1 MAGGGRKIYRKRSE
15 HARLQP
21 RDKDGKFCSTSPSLG
36 GRVKHSA
43 RAKAR
48 RASPSSGGVGRTGGQ
63 KSESESD
70 GNSDAVTIPVV
81 VLDDSDSGDD
91 GDSASGDDR
100 DSDLM
105 EAQAMRKEF
114 EVFKKEAKQKYNLA
128 IQQRDEAL
136 AQRDEARMQC
146 GVLEFDVEFL
156 RTRLRM
162 VITSSSKE
170 DKVRLTSRYFRSKH
184 KKKVSTT
191 LGKSSS
197 ATSKKKK
204 KEEVTSQGEIRK
216 IWKLQ
221 SKIMQKK

>member
-1 MAGGGRKIYRKRSE
+1 MVCRKRSE

-100 DSDLM
+100 DSDL
-105 EAQAMRKEF
+105 
-114 EVFKKEAKQKYNLA
+114 
-128 IQQRDEAL
+128 
-136 AQRDEARMQC
+136 
-146 GVLEFDVEFL
+146 
-156 RTRLRM
+156 

>member
-1 MAGGGRKIYRKRSE
+1 MVCRKRSE

-100 DSDLM
+100 DSDL
-105 EAQAMRKEF
+105 
-114 EVFKKEAKQKYNLA
+114 
-128 IQQRDEAL
+128 
-136 AQRDEARMQC
+136 
-146 GVLEFDVEFL
+146 
-156 RTRLRM
+156 

-221 SKIMQKK
+221 SKIDAKEVKISGLVDTLEKEKAAKLSLERQLAAAQKKASEKWRIPVY